1 MTTTRNAW
9 FRLLIRG
16 LGVFFIGLSVPRL
29 VETLLNFVR
38 LEGFSGWRLSDMLE
52 YGVASAMGP
61 LLQLGFGLYLLFM
74 GEALIRRCL
83 ADLLDRCPA
92 CQYDIR
98 ATTTNLCPECGAT
111 LPPRRPTTPPPASPD
126 GPSNPDS
133 TAS

>member
-1 MTTTRNAW
+1 MTDTAW
-9 FRLLIRG
+9 FRLALRVLG
-16 LGVFFIGLSVPRL
+16 LFFIGLSAPRL
-29 VETLLNFVR
+29 AEIVIQLARMQSDVGSR
-38 LEGFSGWRLSDMLE
+38 LWDFLE

-83 ADLLDRCPA
+83 ADLHDRCPA

-98 ATTTNLCPECGAT
+98 ATTTNLCPECGTT
-111 LPPRRPTTPPPASPD
+111 LPPRRLTTPPASPD
-126 GPSNPDS
+126 GPSNPDP